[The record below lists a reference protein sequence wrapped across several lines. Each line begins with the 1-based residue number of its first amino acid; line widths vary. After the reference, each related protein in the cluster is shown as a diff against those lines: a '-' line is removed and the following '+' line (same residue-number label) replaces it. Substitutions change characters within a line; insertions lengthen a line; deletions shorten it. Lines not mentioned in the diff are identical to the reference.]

1 MICNKCKKKVA
12 VNKSVCPYC
21 NNSLVKKVHSSS
33 TGSKNKFIKDD
44 STNLVG
50 GTVTKGKGTVVKIRN
65 NKNNSSKR
73 NNSIKASSSKNN
85 MKSSTTGAKN
95 KFIKEDSS
103 NLVGGVTTSNKGSF
117 IKLKKDKK
125 GNEIPDVV
133 RKDFVNYLD
142 YKEAK
147 DEANDRRAKLE
158 QLRNDS
164 NVSEKDVS
172 TKLFSIEK
180 VKRSSKV
187 EKELLKHRE
196 DYSNLTGSTITS
208 RYDTGLNKK
217 KKIHVQQVPVRTVQQ
232 SPFNNVQQ
240 PINYGQTF
248 DNSAISNNHFFN
260 IKLEKKNR
268 NLKKEFGLLKYAVVI
283 SVWVIAIVLLIKTV
297 NTDFYFG
304 EGSLGLFGKSS
315 TEQSDYLEY
324 DGVSKSGQTG
334 GTSSSGVTSIVYD
347 NQYLSQFVVTDKNAV
362 YDLIVAD
369 SVKQKTN
376 CPVNI
381 QAIEKE
387 IIDNYGIVAV
397 NLCEM
402 DETFAKEIQDVVAYI
417 YIKYPNARNHLTNL
431 TLANVDD
438 NTSFM
443 AAFMPIFK
451 FATSST
457 DTGYPLATKT
467 QILLNARYFL
477 DTTKLE
483 NSVDY
488 GVRSGYFPANA
499 SRSSTVAHEFGHY
512 LSYVALLNYYESDGI
527 NYVEAKD
534 STLLYQIYDDF
545 NIGNYSLQILE
556 EAYNNYVRETG
567 STMSF
572 YQFRESISQYAVAK
586 SSNGSYIYDETIA
599 EAFHDYYLNGSY
611 AAPAS
616 IAIMEVLNSKL

>member
-12 VNKSVCPYC
+12 VNKSVCPHC
-21 NNSLVKKVHSSS
+21 KNSLVKKVHSSN
-33 TGSKNKFIKDD
+33 TGSRNKFIKNDD
-44 STNLVG
+44 TSLVG
-50 GTVTKGKGTVVKIRN
+50 GTVTKGKGSVVKIRN
-65 NKNNSSKR
+65 NKNSNKSNSGR
-73 NNSIKASSSKNN
+73 NSGI
-85 MKSSTTGAKN
+85 KSSTNGAKN
-95 KFIKEDSS
+95 RFIKEDST
-103 NLVGGVTTSNKGSF
+103 NLVGGVTTSNKGAF
-117 IKLKKDKK
+117 IKLKKENKEPK
-125 GNEIPDVV
+125 TKEIE
-133 RKDFVNYLD
+133 RKNYANYLD

-147 DEANDRRAKLE
+147 AEASDRKAMLE
-158 QLRNDS
+158 QLKNES
-164 NVSEKDVS
+164 VVSEKDVS
-172 TKLFSIEK
+172 SKLFSIEK
-180 VKRSSKV
+180 VKRSSKI
-187 EKELLKHRE
+187 EKELLKRRD
-196 DYSNLTGSTITS
+196 DYSNLTGSTVTTTF
-208 RYDTGLNKK
+208 DTGIKK
-217 KKIHVQQVPVRTVQQ
+217 KKTVVAQPRTQVQIPNQ
-232 SPFNNVQQ
+232 
-240 PINYGQTF
+240 INYGQTF
-248 DNSAISNNHFFN
+248 SNNIQPDTHLID
-260 IKLEKKNR
+260 IKLERTRKDR
-268 NLKKEFGLLKYAVVI
+268 SLKKEFGFLKYAVVI
-283 SVWVIAIVLLIKTV
+283 SVWVLAIFMLVKTI

-304 EGSLGLFGKSS
+304 EGGISLFGGSS
-315 TEQSDYLEY
+315 TQSDYLEY

-334 GTSSSGVTSIVYD
+334 GTSSNGVTSIIYD
-347 NQYLSQFVVTDKNAV
+347 NQYLSQFVVTDKQAV
-362 YDLIVAD
+362 YDLIIAD
-369 SVKQKTN
+369 SIKQKAN
-376 CPVNI
+376 CPTNI
-381 QAIEKE
+381 QEIEEE
-387 IIDNYGIVAV
+387 IINNYGIVAV

-402 DETFAKEIQDVVAYI
+402 DEEFAEELRDVVAYI
-417 YIKYPNARNHLTNL
+417 YVKFPNARNHLTNL

-477 DTTKLE
+477 DVSKLE

-512 LSYVALLNYYESDGI
+512 LSYVALLNYYKSEGV

-534 STLLYQIYDDF
+534 SQMLYQIYDDF

-556 EAYNNYVRETG
+556 EAYYNYIAFTG

-586 SSNGSYIYDETIA
+586 NSNGSYIYDETIA
-599 EAFHDYYLNGSY
+599 EAFHDYYLNGSD